1 MNIFQSPPT
10 KFQNHSRQI
19 AIKDYR
25 LKKTCLY
32 LFPSLPHPL
41 SNVGHE
47 YFSVSAD
54 EFQNHSRQ
62 IAIKDYRSTHYQYNF
77 PSAGPSCRISLSWKV
92 DASFRKVIHISQI
105 IYNAYL
111 HECFLYLTHSK
122 LRQIRRLVRSC
133 CRARKLRS
141 KGRTNS
147 RGLKATE
154 ENTLSLVWHLQMFR
168 QSSIFG

>member
-1 MNIFQSPPT
+1 MNIFQSPST

-62 IAIKDYRSTHYQYNF
+62 IAIKDHRSTHYQYNF
-77 PSAGPSCRISLSWKV
+77 PSAGPSCRISLSCKV

-111 HECFLYLTHSK
+111 HECFLYPTHSK
-122 LRQIRRLVRSC
+122 LRQKPPL
-133 CRARKLRS
+133 
-141 KGRTNS
+141 G
-147 RGLKATE
+147 
-154 ENTLSLVWHLQMFR
+154 SLML
-168 QSSIFG
+168 

>member
-25 LKKTCLY
+25 LKKTFLY

-47 YFSVSAD
+47 YFLVSAD

-62 IAIKDYRSTHYQYNF
+62 DRPTTNTI
-77 PSAGPSCRISLSWKV
+77 
-92 DASFRKVIHISQI
+92 
-105 IYNAYL
+105 
-111 HECFLYLTHSK
+111 FLLLDPHVVYVCHVK
-122 LRQIRRLVRSC
+122 
-133 CRARKLRS
+133 
-141 KGRTNS
+141 
-147 RGLKATE
+147 
-154 ENTLSLVWHLQMFR
+154 
-168 QSSIFG
+168 